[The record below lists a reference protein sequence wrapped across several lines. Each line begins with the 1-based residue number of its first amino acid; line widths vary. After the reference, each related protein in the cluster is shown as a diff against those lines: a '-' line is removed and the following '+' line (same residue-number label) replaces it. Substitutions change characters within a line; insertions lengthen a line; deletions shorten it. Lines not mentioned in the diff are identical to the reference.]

1 MIRAGADLLNLPFML
16 QIYYYKLHEMRN
28 AHAISRANTKGSTYN
43 EVMWRTE
50 RLRHRCD
57 RLEAYECDLSK
68 SNHVLLKI
76 AQSLIANP
84 AEYARKYTQY
94 TKVHITR

>member
-1 MIRAGADLLNLPFML
+1 
-16 QIYYYKLHEMRN
+16 MRS
-28 AHAISRANTKGSTYN
+28 AHAISRANTKGSTYS
-43 EVMWRTE
+43 EVMLRIE
-50 RLRHRCD
+50 RLHRCD

-68 SNHVLLKI
+68 SNHVLMKI

-84 AEYARKYTQY
+84 AEYARKYIQY